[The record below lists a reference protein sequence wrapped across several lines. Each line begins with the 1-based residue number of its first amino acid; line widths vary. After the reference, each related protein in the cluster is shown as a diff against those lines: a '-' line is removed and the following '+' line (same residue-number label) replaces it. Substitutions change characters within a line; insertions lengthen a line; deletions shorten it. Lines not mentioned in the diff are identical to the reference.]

1 VNLSAIA
8 VKNINRRRGKTAL
21 LVVGLMLAIASLVS
35 IVTLM
40 SSFRGAMD
48 RQLGKYGFNILVFP
62 KSSNLSLTYGGMNI
76 SGVSSFK
83 ASYLNSDDMT
93 KIVSIKRDH
102 KVTLS
107 PKFLSGVTV
116 KGKPALLVGITP
128 KAELAVKKWWDIKGR
143 GIKNDN
149 DLLFGSAAAAKL
161 GISLGDKVEL
171 SGKPF
176 YAVGIMKETGSQD
189 DDSIF
194 GDMRHAQE
202 IAGMNGRVNFV
213 EIATDKT
220 DAVDA
225 IVSDLSRVLP
235 GASVSSVKQAVKYK
249 ESALNRLT
257 RFGLTV
263 SAVIVFISG
272 MIVFSTMTSSVME
285 RKREI
290 GIFRAVGYRKSK
302 VTKII
307 LTEAALLS
315 LLGGLFGYF
324 LGLALAQM
332 LSTFVKSIDVSIKP
346 DVYLMAASVL
356 LSLSISM
363 ISSVLPAYRAANLS
377 PALALKE
384 L

>member
-1 VNLSAIA
+1 MNLTAIT
-8 VKNINRRRGKTAL
+8 VKNIKRRPGKTAL
-21 LVVGLMLAIASLVS
+21 LVVGLMLAIASLVA

-40 SSFRGAMD
+40 TSFRGAMD
-48 RQLGKYGFNILVFP
+48 KQLGKYGFNILVFP

-76 SGVSSFK
+76 SGVSAFK
-83 ASYLNSDDMT
+83 TSYLNTDDMR
-93 KIVSIKRDH
+93 KIDALKKNDD
-102 KVTLS
+102 VTIS

-116 KGKPALLVGITP
+116 KNKPALLVGIDP
-128 KAELAVKKWWDIKGR
+128 RAELSVKKWWNIDGH
-143 GIKNDN
+143 GIKKNN
-149 DLLFGSAAAAKL
+149 DLIIGSSAAAKL
-161 GISLGDKVEL
+161 GVSLGDKLDL
-171 SGKPF
+171 SGRSF
-176 YAVGIMKETGSQD
+176 SVVGIIKETGSQD

-194 GDMRHAQE
+194 GDIRRAQQL
-202 IAGMNGRVNFV
+202 AGMDGRVNFV
-213 EIATDKT
+213 EISTGNTGEID
-220 DAVDA
+220 VL
-225 IVSDLSRVLP
+225 VSKLTRALP

-263 SAVIVFISG
+263 SAVVVFISA
-272 MIVFSTMTSSVME
+272 MIVFSTMMSSVME

-315 LLGGLFGYF
+315 IFGGLLGYL
-324 LGLALAQM
+324 LGLALAAT
-332 LSTFVKSIDVSIKP
+332 LSTFVKSIDVP
-346 DVYLMAASVL
+346 VAADVYLLAASVL
-356 LSLSISM
+356 LSLSIG
-363 ISSVLPAYRAANLS
+363 IVSSIIPAYRAANLS